1 MWPWNDWLSLELRL
15 ETNQNFKKWL
25 SQINIFLIK
34 YRCEILYMYLK
45 RIVYI
50 SVLHVWWHHDDF
62 NPMQFISVIQ
72 IYPPDDF
79 FFFKGRGRFWGF
91 WCLFVFYFWRGLF
104 FFSRWITLLKTF
116 LPNIYILRCESECAC
131 ITQCA

>member
-79 FFFKGRGRFWGF
+79 FFLKGGEGF
-91 WCLFVFYFWRGLF
+91 GVCLFFIFEEGYF
-104 FFSRWITLLKTF
+104 FF
-116 LPNIYILRCESECAC
+116 
-131 ITQCA
+131 QGG

>member
-1 MWPWNDWLSLELRL
+1 MTGWSLELRL
-15 ETNQNFKKWL
+15 ETNQNLKKWS

-79 FFFKGRGRFWGF
+79 FFFFKGRGRFWGF
-91 WCLFVFYFWRGLF
+91 WCLFGFFFRRGLF
-104 FFSRWITLLKTF
+104 FFFKVDNLVE
-116 LPNIYILRCESECAC
+116 NILAKYIHSQVRVWVCVYYTMCLE
-131 ITQCA
+131 

>member
-79 FFFKGRGRFWGF
+79 FFLKGGEGF
-91 WCLFVFYFWRGLF
+91 GGFGVCLFFIFEEGYF
-104 FFSRWITLLKTF
+104 FF
-116 LPNIYILRCESECAC
+116 
-131 ITQCA
+131 QGG